1 MFGIG
6 SLLYAVLFFINGVA
20 VLSEDRFLARIGW
33 STKSIN
39 NSNNN
44 AAAQYGYGDYNM
56 TGSNSSIDN
65 GIKARIINLINATR
79 TLLRI
84 PLIVVNILVIIYELV
99 LG

>member
-6 SLLYAVLFFINGVA
+6 SLLYAILFFINGVA

-44 AAAQYGYGDYNM
+44 TAAQYGYGDYNM
-56 TGSNSSIDN
+56 TGSNTNIDS

-84 PLIVVNILVIIYELV
+84 PLIVINVVVIIYELV